1 MMTPAPRRERA
12 QRRCLMPEMF
22 SSSSAAW
29 AAVTRP
35 TVWST
40 TATAMSS
47 RYSSG
52 VLDDV
57 VLGDGALQVVLE
69 QPLHLPVSA
78 PERRGKAAAS
88 KVRPPVRMVK
98 FLVSSTMPASRA
110 SASVRSRSVGSAMY
124 WSSSVTSSL
133 AEEA

>member
-1 MMTPAPRRERA
+1 MMICSPSGKSTKEVLIPT
-12 QRRCLMPEMF
+12 MF

-40 TATAMSS
+40 TAMAMWS
-47 RYSSG
+47 RYSFAFWMISYLAM
-52 VLDDV
+52 VPDRSFWNSRFTS
-57 VLGDGALQVVLE
+57 
-69 QPLHLPVSA
+69 PVSA
-78 PERRGKAAAS
+78 PERRRKAAAS
-88 KVRPPVRMVK
+88 KVRPPGRMVK

-124 WSSSVTSSL
+124 WSSSVTSSQ